1 MKVGITGNIG
11 SGKTTICKIFET
23 LDIPIYYADDQ
34 AKLLMVEDQNVREKI
49 KLLFGIKAYQDDGT
63 LDRAYIGSI
72 VFNNPQMLSR
82 LNYIVHP
89 AVRAHSAKWAKLNSK
104 APYVLKEAALMVE
117 SENYKDLDKL
127 IVVSAPLE
135 LRIQRVM
142 KRDGV
147 DKEAVMARENKQ
159 MAEAE
164 KIELADYIIINDGDQ
179 ALIPQV
185 QKIHKS
191 LLSLI

>member
-11 SGKTTICKIFET
+11 SGKTTVCKIFET

-34 AKLLMVEDQNVREKI
+34 AKLLMLEDLNVREKI
-49 KLLFGIKAYQDDGT
+49 KLLFGIKAYQDDGS
-63 LDRAYIGSI
+63 LDRKYIGSI

-89 AVRAHSAKWAKLNSK
+89 AVREHSANWAKQNKKS
-104 APYVLKEAALMVE
+104 PYVLKEAALLIE

-127 IVVSAPLE
+127 IVVSAPLD
-135 LRIQRVM
+135 LRVQRVM
-142 KRDGV
+142 QRDGV
-147 DKEAVMARENKQ
+147 DIEAVMARENKQ
-159 MAEAE
+159 MNEAK
-164 KIELADYIIINDGDQ
+164 KIELADYVILNDGDH
-179 ALIPQV
+179 ALVPQV

-191 LLSLI
+191 LLTLI